1 MTSYKKVGDA
11 VESGVAALMRARE
24 LFGTELSDAQMA
36 QCVFKPDGAHP
47 TRQAVQ
53 QVRQRLQSSGANG
66 GSSSSSGSGGKRRRP
81 DTVSDRQGRDIGKV
95 ARRVKQR
102 RGCVVAADVALRAKE
117 TCRNPVTGQALSL
130 RTIQRKMKEFGHDGD
145 PDDTWE
151 WRRRRAQ
158 TALTPAQE
166 AARLAYADLLLTNP
180 HHANASDP
188 GWLKRFVVF
197 FDPCS
202 KMIPGNA
209 AKFQQGQC
217 GAGSMHW
224 GSPAAALESINL
236 KQSPFARQV
245 SWGDDRFHYFIVVA
259 KCMALIMVPPKTMQ
273 SRSSK
278 ATIDMVEWFVR
289 SLDNRLR
296 RHVPEDTPLPRVL
309 FSDRGGPM
317 YTQTGYAT
325 LRYRTVAAEN
335 GFRLLMGNDAR
346 MQPGALA
353 EAWPH
358 ETVAAFVN
366 NLSGPTSKFAAAGPG
381 ETLAA
386 FTARMQRVENWIN
399 KTHNVEGVVA
409 SFKAR
414 LEAIRAA
421 NGGRVDW

>member
-1 MTSYKKVGDA
+1 MTSYIKVGDA

-53 QVRQRLQSSGANG
+53 QVRQRLQPSGASA
-66 GSSSSSGSGGKRRRP
+66 SSSSSRSAGKRRAP
-81 DTVSDRQGRDIGKV
+81 VTVSETQGRDIGKV

-102 RGCVVAADVALRAKE
+102 RGSVVAADVALRAKE
-117 TCRNPVTGQALSL
+117 TCRNPVTGKPLCI
-130 RTIQRKMKEFGHDGD
+130 RTIQRKMSEFGHDGD
-145 PDDTWE
+145 PGDPWD

-158 TALTPAQE
+158 TSLTAAQE
-166 AARLAYADLLLTNP
+166 AARLAYSDLLLTNP
-180 HHANASDP
+180 HHANASEP

-202 KMIPGNA
+202 RMIPGNA
-209 AKFQQGQC
+209 AKFEQGQC
-217 GAGSMHW
+217 GAGIMHW
-224 GSPAAALESINL
+224 GSPGAALESINL

-245 SWGDDRFHYFIVVA
+245 SWGDDRYHFFIVVA
-259 KCMALIMVPPKTMQ
+259 KCMAFIMVPPKTIQ
-273 SRSSK
+273 RRSSK
-278 ATIDMVEWFVR
+278 ATIEMLEWFVR
-289 SLDNRLR
+289 SLENRMR
-296 RHVPEDTPLPRVL
+296 RHLPEDTPLPRVL

-325 LRYRTVAAEN
+325 LRYRAVAAEN
-335 GFRLLMGNDAR
+335 GFRLLMGYDAR

-358 ETVAAFVN
+358 ETIAAFVQE
-366 NLSGPTSKFAAAGPG
+366 LSGPTSKFAAAGPA
-381 ETLAA
+381 ESLCS

-399 KTHNVEGVVA
+399 KKHNVEGVVA

-421 NGGRVDW
+421 KGGRVDW